1 VISDLFYLPTLS
13 ILFKGNRLIFKVK
26 MSLNIRSKITRFILL
41 SIPLLV
47 VIAGCGKAQLEEL
60 QSELA
65 NERSANEK
73 LEEQK
78 AEAQSAETA
87 HLSKIQELES
97 SLAKMQERE
106 KGMYAQYLS
115 KLSAKNKEV
124 KKYKSAYLALKSQDQ
139 TEFSRLSKLMNEKKW
154 DEASEGFKSFI
165 NAYPKSDFIED
176 ARNEYARSLNE
187 SRQEAAARLR
197 EEPAQREESLKAQIE
212 KGELSPDQLKPYL
225 MGKTPQQVRDFLG
238 EPTSTYT
245 GNKWRYTDKVLNP
258 YSGVKNSLKIQF
270 KNGVVTLVDYWGG
283 Y

>member
-1 VISDLFYLPTLS
+1 
-13 ILFKGNRLIFKVK
+13 

-197 EEPAQREESLKAQIE
+197 EETAQREESL
-212 KGELSPDQLKPYL
+212 
-225 MGKTPQQVRDFLG
+225 
-238 EPTSTYT
+238 
-245 GNKWRYTDKVLNP
+245 
-258 YSGVKNSLKIQF
+258 
-270 KNGVVTLVDYWGG
+270 
-283 Y
+283 

>member
-1 VISDLFYLPTLS
+1 
-13 ILFKGNRLIFKVK
+13 
-26 MSLNIRSKITRFILL
+26 MSLNIGTKKARFILL

-65 NERSANEK
+65 NERPANENLQK
-73 LEEQK
+73 QLEEQK
-78 AEAQSAETA
+78 AEAETA
-87 HLSKIQELES
+87 QLSKIQELES

-139 TEFSRLSKLMNEKKW
+139 TEFSRLSKLMNENKW

-165 NAYPKSDFIED
+165 SAYPKSDFIED
-176 ARNEYARSLNE
+176 ARNEYARALNE
-187 SRQEAAARLR
+187 SRQEAAERER
-197 EEPAQREESLKAQIE
+197 EEAAKREESLKSQIE
-212 KGELSPDQLKPYL
+212 KGELSPDQLRPHL
-225 MGKTPQQVRDFLG
+225 IGKTPEQVRDFLG
-238 EPTSTYT
+238 EPNSTYT

-258 YSGVKNSLKIQF
+258 YSRVQNSLKIQF
-270 KNGVVTLVDYWGG
+270 KNEVVTLVDYWGG

>member
-1 VISDLFYLPTLS
+1 
-13 ILFKGNRLIFKVK
+13 
-26 MSLNIRSKITRFILL
+26 MSLNIGTKKASFILL

-65 NERSANEK
+65 NERSANENLQK
-73 LEEQK
+73 QLEEQK

-87 HLSKIQELES
+87 QLSKIQELES

-139 TEFSRLSKLMNEKKW
+139 TEFSRLSKLMNEKNW

-165 NAYPKSDFIED
+165 SAYPKSGFIED
-176 ARNEYARSLNE
+176 ARNEYARALNA
-187 SRQEAAARLR
+187 SRQEAAERER
-197 EEPAQREESLKAQIE
+197 EEAAKREESLKSQIE
-212 KGELSPDQLKPYL
+212 KGELSPDQLRPYL
-225 MGKTPQQVRDFLG
+225 IGKTPDQVRDFLG
-238 EPTSTYT
+238 EPNSTYT

-258 YSGVKNSLKIQF
+258 YSRVQNSLKIQF
-270 KNGVVTLVDYWGG
+270 KNGVVTPVDYWGG

>member
-1 VISDLFYLPTLS
+1 
-13 ILFKGNRLIFKVK
+13 
-26 MSLNIRSKITRFILL
+26 MSLNIRSKIARFILL

-47 VIAGCGKAQLEEL
+47 VIAGCGKAQIEEL

-65 NERSANEK
+65 NERSANESIQK
-73 LEEQK
+73 QLEEQK

-106 KGMYAQYLS
+106 KSMYAQYLS

-165 NAYPKSDFIED
+165 SAYPKSDFIED

-187 SRQEAAARLR
+187 SRQEAAERLR
-197 EEPAQREESLKAQIE
+197 EEAAQREESLKSQIE
-212 KGELSPDQLKPYL
+212 KGELSPDQLKPHL
-225 MGKTPQQVRDFLG
+225 MGKTPKQVREFLG
-238 EPTSTYT
+238 EPNSTYT

>member
-1 VISDLFYLPTLS
+1 
-13 ILFKGNRLIFKVK
+13 
-26 MSLNIRSKITRFILL
+26 MSLNIGTKKARFILL

-65 NERSANEK
+65 NERPANENLQK
-73 LEEQK
+73 QLEEQK
-78 AEAQSAETA
+78 AEAETA
-87 HLSKIQELES
+87 QLSKIQELES

-139 TEFSRLSKLMNEKKW
+139 TEFSRLSKLMNENKW

-165 NAYPKSDFIED
+165 SAYPKSDFIE
-176 ARNEYARSLNE
+176 YARALNE
-187 SRQEAAARLR
+187 SRQEAAERER
-197 EEPAQREESLKAQIE
+197 EEAAKREESLKSQIE
-212 KGELSPDQLKPYL
+212 KGELSPDQLRPHL
-225 MGKTPQQVRDFLG
+225 IGKTPEQVRDFLG
-238 EPTSTYT
+238 EPNSTYT

-258 YSGVKNSLKIQF
+258 YSRVQNSLKIQF
-270 KNGVVTLVDYWGG
+270 KNEVVTLVDYWGG